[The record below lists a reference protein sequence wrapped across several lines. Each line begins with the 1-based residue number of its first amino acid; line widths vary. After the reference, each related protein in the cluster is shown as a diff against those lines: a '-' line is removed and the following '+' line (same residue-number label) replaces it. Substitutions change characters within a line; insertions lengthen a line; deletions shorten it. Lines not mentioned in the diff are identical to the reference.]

1 MKSTSNKGTT
11 DTQKKINQAVK
22 KALKDQKE
30 SFVYSVEFVRKWDYE
45 NNKVKNEVLDDVLSD
60 INPTYD
66 EDKRHAWNQTLLYLF
81 QGNDQ
86 A

>member
-66 EDKRHAWNQTLLYLF
+66 EDKRHA
-81 QGNDQ
+81 
-86 A
+86 